1 MLSDLILH
9 LPMMPLA
16 IIEGLTTAGY
26 IALYASLAA
35 SAAGAVLS
43 SNAQRQQAKQ
53 TELNAEAQGEA
64 IAMEQ
69 KRKAAETA
77 ENMRRLSVQERRERA
92 SQFSALASSGVVA
105 TTGTPLSIMADT
117 LTAQQQRRGDLSTQG
132 SLTDWQLR
140 TKRGTLLQEAQ
151 SSASNLRSQ
160 AGASL
165 VSGLASTGMSGV
177 SIAT

>member
-9 LPMMPLA
+9 LPMIPLA

-43 SNAQRQQAKQ
+43 SNSQRQQAKQ
-53 TELNAEAQGEA
+53 TELNAEAQGDA

-77 ENMRRLSVQERRERA
+77 ENMRRLSVQERREKA
-92 SQFSALASSGVVA
+92 TQFSALASSGVTA
-105 TTGTPLSIMADT
+105 TTGTPLAIMADT
-117 LTAQQQRRGDLSTQG
+117 LTAQQQRRGDLASQG
-132 SLTDWQLR
+132 SLTDWQLKTR
-140 TKRGTLLQEAQ
+140 RGTLLQEA
-151 SSASNLRSQ
+151 SSTASNLRSQ

-165 VSGLASTGMSGV
+165 VSGLANTGMSGI